1 MSVTKTPTQA
11 NFDMRKGDMYETNHC
26 VHRC

>member
-1 MSVTKTPTQA
+1 MSVVKTPTQA

-26 VHRC
+26 VYRR

>member
-1 MSVTKTPTQA
+1 MSVAKTTTQA

-26 VHRC
+26 VHRR

>member
-11 NFDMRKGDMYETNHC
+11 NFNMRNGDMYETNHC
-26 VHRC
+26 VHRR

>member
-1 MSVTKTPTQA
+1 MSVTKNPTQA

-26 VHRC
+26 VYRR